1 MLYIDNKLGDNKHPN
16 GSILFPFDKY
26 YNTVLD
32 ANKKVNSDY
41 YHIVKSNTGVE
52 STVKP
57 TEAKIGGGMSDPDKG
72 AKTQSSDK
80 SAEELP
86 AAAKADEPAVTEQ
99 EATVASR
106 LPHLQQSRHPHRS
119 PLPRRHLSRS
129 PHPQL
134 RLPQI
139 LRPHRQEVS
148 DAKAGDAPND
158 ASPAFSLGLTNE
170 GQSLI
175 GY

>member
-41 YHIVKSNTGVE
+41 YHIVKSNIGVE

-72 AKTQSSDK
+72 AKTKSSDK

-99 EATVASR
+99 EATEAD
-106 LPHLQQSRHPHRS
+106 P
-119 PLPRRHLSRS
+119 
-129 PHPQL
+129 
-134 RLPQI
+134 
-139 LRPHRQEVS
+139 
-148 DAKAGDAPND
+148 ATAP
-158 ASPAFSLGLTNE
+158 AAEPAANPEPAPEATPE
-170 GQSLI
+170 PEPAPAAETPAETPADPAAA
-175 GY
+175 

>member
-41 YHIVKSNTGVE
+41 YHIVKSNIGVE

-86 AAAKADEPAVTEQ
+86 TAAKADEPAVTEQ
-99 EATVASR
+99 AATVAEPATAPEPVAAPEATPA
-106 LPHLQQSRHPHRS
+106 L
-119 PLPRRHLSRS
+119 
-129 PHPQL
+129 
-134 RLPQI
+134 
-139 LRPHRQEVS
+139 EV
-148 DAKAGDAPND
+148 APE
-158 ASPAFSLGLTNE
+158 PAPEATPE
-170 GQSLI
+170 PEPAPAAETPAETPADPAAA
-175 GY
+175 